1 MNWLKNWLN
10 YTKKMLSSS
19 KITMDSIDSL
29 SNQNMTKQ
37 PERSLR
43 FYDINDLPLKNFDKC
58 LQGEYQYMNVDEF
71 DDEANKIKFMEIYYK
86 YIEEI
91 GGGNEWAYV
100 HKEYADL
107 HIRYLMLNFSKDLIC
122 RGIYANSETKK
133 MMDEYDYT
141 LPDGHELAMI
151 DSYLASLQLD
161 IDNISKQMRNITNS
175 QGKDSSL
182 VAILTQINAANK
194 VYLPYN
200 SILLIEFIEAYKLLK
215 EQQKSIKNGRP
226 NK

>member
-1 MNWLKNWLN
+1 
-10 YTKKMLSSS
+10 
-19 KITMDSIDSL
+19 
-29 SNQNMTKQ
+29 
-37 PERSLR
+37 
-43 FYDINDLPLKNFDKC
+43 
-58 LQGEYQYMNVDEF
+58 MNVDEV
-71 DDEANKIKFMEIYYK
+71 DNEVNKIKFMEIYYK

-91 GGGNEWAYV
+91 GGCNEWAYV

-200 SILLIEFIEAYKLLK
+200 SVLLIEFIEAYKLLK